1 MSIVLS
7 VLAVT
12 IGLMVLLGHDPL
24 RLVLR
29 LVVAARAAC
38 FYTEAALTV
47 LRREHTEM
55 ARWA

>member
-1 MSIVLS
+1 
-7 VLAVT
+7 
-12 IGLMVLLGHDPL
+12 L

-55 ARWA
+55 ARWAWGRAKEPGHPVEVRR